1 MFKWLS
7 RGGRIEEPEASASRD
22 PVADAL
28 LSVDTLGR
36 LPGDLAEGGQ
46 PPEPAP
52 EYIQDG
58 TEPSAEAWEHERE
71 ARAAQE
77 EAES

>member
-1 MFKWLS
+1 MFRWLS
-7 RGGRIEEPEASASRD
+7 RGGRREKLAASASRD

-36 LPGDLAEGGQ
+36 LPEDLVEGG
-46 PPEPAP
+46 PPAEPAP
-52 EYIQDG
+52 EYIQDA
-58 TEPSAEAWEHERE
+58 TTPSADAWKQERE

-77 EAES
+77 QAES